1 MIQVDGSRGA
11 RVSSFRQQLVS
22 EDWPRSPSGNPA
34 PSSPP
39 PGLCSILVLS
49 SSSDLSSARI
59 GTATRPHDKGALL
72 IIGDSVLSQVM
83 MAKMH
88 SGPRRHEASSSG
100 TRARSLGGP
109 VIIDDIVEACM

>member
-1 MIQVDGSRGA
+1 MIQVDGSREA
-11 RVSSFRQQLVS
+11 QVSSFRQQLVS
-22 EDWPRSPSGNPA
+22 GDWPRSPSGNPA

-49 SSSDLSSARI
+49 SSSDLSSAR
-59 GTATRPHDKGALL
+59 PHDKGALL

-88 SGPRRHEASSSG
+88 AGPRRHEASSSG
-100 TRARSLGGP
+100 TRARRLGGP